1 MAIQLDHLIV
11 PSHDRLAA
19 AKLLAGL
26 LGLPWEESRGDF
38 TPVYIDETLTLDF
51 ANRTQFESHHVCFH
65 VGDDEFDA
73 IFGRI
78 KAAGITYRSR
88 PHGEDDMQ
96 INTRLGGKNVYWQDA
111 DGHLWEILT
120 VSYARADSP
129 MPAAAG

>member
-1 MAIQLDHLIV
+1 MAIRLDHLIV
-11 PSHDRLAA
+11 PSHDPFAA
-19 AKLLAGL
+19 ARLLAGL
-26 LGLPWEESRGDF
+26 LGVPWEESRGGF
-38 TPVYIDETLTLDF
+38 TPVYVNETLTLDF
-51 ANRTQFESHHVCFH
+51 ADRDPIESHHVCFH

-111 DGHLWEILT
+111 DGHLWEVLT

-129 MPAAAG
+129 SPTAAG